1 MVMKEIVTEGTGNIP
16 NQSVLVLPNRI
27 TPAIMPELEKV
38 LGGAGRVSWLV
49 QHELHP
55 DPTIMEYLQK
65 TRASGLIFSPHHQ
78 TQEQVVEKLS
88 VFAAERRYIVLL
100 PGRPAQQRG
109 TLSDYPAELLTFFD
123 NSPIPVLPVYCGM
136 FNDSADDTICTTP
149 ACDTTHLRILPP
161 IKPGPAQSARVL
173 SAWLE
178 ASADLLNSH
187 SVIETASLPHLLI
200 SAFKTH
206 PDSCVIDGIDDSEL
220 THHDLLV
227 YAFRLSRILRRH
239 TTHRRLGII
248 LPPGKLAT
256 IANVACM
263 LGGISPVNINFN
275 APAPVFRDM
284 VKKAG
289 ITRFITEERFVTK
302 LQSFP
307 WPRPRDLIF
316 IEQELADMS
325 GSRLSLW
332 RMLLRMLS
340 PEQIVSR
347 LHLPNTPTPDTEAA
361 LLFTGGSSGS
371 AKGIPLTHRMLIAN
385 LVMTQSRINLTA
397 GDRFLSSLPIFHSF
411 GLTIGMLMPLVYGYD
426 MVTYPNPLAARRLC
440 ELIRN
445 YRVRLTVATP
455 TQVRHMLQLATQ
467 DTFESVDY
475 FITGAERLSPE
486 LAAEASQR
494 FQLRLLEGYGLTEA
508 SPVVSVNLP
517 SPGVQAG
524 ETAIPSA
531 RSGTVG
537 APLPGVAVRIMDA
550 TREEQIQPLGTP
562 GMIWL
567 KGASILKKYLDD
579 EQATQERTRG
589 AWFCTG
595 DIGKM
600 DADGLLTIMGRRNR
614 FSKIGGEMVSHE
626 HVEQVLTRVLK
637 IKPSAPGEPT
647 RRIAVVGVPDSAK
660 GEKLIL
666 LSTIHKIAHPHDLI
680 TIRYGIMNEGYPAL
694 WCPER
699 ILPVA
704 SIPEL
709 SNGKLNYPL
718 CYQMAAGLL
727 RPNEQ
732 KKGS

>member
-1 MVMKEIVTEGTGNIP
+1 MGMNEIVTEGTGNIP
-16 NQSVLVLPNRI
+16 EQSVLVLPNRVN
-27 TPAIMPELEKV
+27 PAIMLELEKV
-38 LGGAGRVSWLV
+38 FGGANRVSWLV
-49 QHELHP
+49 QQELHP
-55 DPTIMEYLQK
+55 ESAIMEHLQK
-65 TRASGLIFSPHHQ
+65 TRASGLMFSTRRQ
-78 TQEQVVEKLS
+78 SQEEVVNKLRA
-88 VFAAERRYIVLL
+88 FAAQRRYIILL
-100 PGRPAQQRG
+100 PGRPLQLRG
-109 TLSDYPAELLTFFD
+109 TLCDYTAELLTFFD

-136 FNDSADDTICTTP
+136 FNNSPDDTVCTAAPCDSAQ
-149 ACDTTHLRILPP
+149 LRILPP
-161 IKPGPAQSARVL
+161 VKPGPAQSSRVL
-173 SAWLE
+173 NAWLE
-178 ASADLLNSH
+178 TSAELLNRH
-187 SVIETASLPHLLI
+187 SVIDSASLPHLLI

-206 PDSCVIDGIDDSEL
+206 PDACVIDGIDDSEL

-248 LPPGKLAT
+248 LPPGKLAA
-256 IANVACM
+256 IANVACL

-284 VKKAG
+284 VKKSG

-302 LQSFP
+302 QQNFP
-307 WPRPRDLIF
+307 WPRNRDLIF

-340 PEQIVSR
+340 PEQIARR
-347 LHLPNTPTPDTEAA
+347 LHLPDTPTPDAEAA
-361 LLFTGGSSGS
+361 LLFTSGSSGS
-371 AKGIPLTHRMLIAN
+371 IKGVPLSHRMLVAN
-385 LVMTQSRINLTA
+385 LVMSQSRIDLTA
-397 GDRFLSSLPIFHSF
+397 GDRFLSSLPVFHSF
-411 GLTIGMLMPLVYGYD
+411 GLTIGMLMPLIYGYD
-426 MVTYPNPLAARRLC
+426 MVTYPSPLAARRLC

-455 TQVRHMLQLATQ
+455 TLVRHMLHLATP

-486 LAAEASQR
+486 LAAEARQR
-494 FQLRLLEGYGLTEA
+494 FKLNLLEGYGLTEA

-517 SPGVQAG
+517 APGRQAD
-524 ETAIPSA
+524 EIAAASA

-567 KGASILKKYLDD
+567 KGASILKAYLDD
-579 EQATQERTRG
+579 GQDSQERMRG

-595 DIGKM
+595 DIGKL
-600 DADGLLTIMGRRNR
+600 DADGMLTILGRRTR
-614 FSKIGGEMVSHE
+614 FSKIGGEMISHE
-626 HVEQVLTRVLK
+626 HVEQVLSRVLK
-637 IKPSAPGEPT
+637 IKPSAPGEPS

-694 WCPER
+694 WCPDR
-699 ILPVA
+699 IIPVA
-704 SIPEL
+704 AIPEL
-709 SNGKLNYPL
+709 ANGKLNYPL
-718 CYQMAAGLL
+718 CYQMATDAL
-727 RPNEQ
+727 
-732 KKGS
+732 KK